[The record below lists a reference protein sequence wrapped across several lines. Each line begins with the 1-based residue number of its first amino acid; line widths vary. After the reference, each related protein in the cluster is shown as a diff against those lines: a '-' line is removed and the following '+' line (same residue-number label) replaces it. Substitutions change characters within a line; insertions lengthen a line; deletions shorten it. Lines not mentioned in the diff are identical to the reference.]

1 MHILALEDKYAD
13 PNIDKVTLRAFGSKG
28 FGFVKHL
35 LEDSDCEIDFNKMT
49 LLKLISGVAMEMQRL
64 CTDSTAVAGE
74 KVLPTVWLWY
84 FKDQTNAWAEYGNQ
98 DIEKAYIAYLT
109 SQGEA
114 SLQFSTSE
122 FKYEIDFL
130 KMVQTNKNLGTERKV
145 RRRPAP
151 SPIPSESSGE
161 AAHDYRHVPKHWNP
175 MKDEHYCLVLLSPTA
190 QEYKDI
196 ATLMK
201 DTGMRIRKVT
211 RVQNPFRW
219 EMYQNKKCH
228 FLKTDF
234 KDDPSKLNE
243 RYLFHGTSIANI
255 QSICEKNFNWRLHG
269 TAHGTAFGKGVY
281 FATDPN
287 LSMKYAKG
295 ENCMFVAQ
303 VLIGLYIEGDSSMTL
318 PPSGYHSTSGPDM
331 IIKYYDDEFYPAYGN
346 LAYVSD
352 IREKLRYD
360 FEGIF
365 EGRHPVNHVDILHE
379 SMPTLRRQRT
389 CRNMRSLQCSQLRQ
403 ALGRAMR
410 NSRPGAVLLVEMLS
424 AGLSRPQ
431 AALPLNIWTDAQDIW
446 TKYALHEELVHENM
460 FMYRLLDIRFTTPE
474 IFGKNQAVE
483 RFPNL
488 TSGWFGAPEVKL
500 FQKLTYAANEA
511 TGIFQSGESATKF
524 VEREAGGAESPTPN
538 AAAGERMQVVR
549 QGKRKT
555 GKSVLSIGSVLKL

>member
-28 FGFVKHL
+28 FGFIKHL
-35 LEDSDCEIDFNKMT
+35 LEDSDCEVDFNKMT

-64 CTDSTAVAGE
+64 CTDSTAMAGE
-74 KVLPTVWLWY
+74 K
-84 FKDQTNAWAEYGNQ
+84 

-161 AAHDYRHVPKHWNP
+161 AANDYRHVPKHWNP
-175 MKDEHYCLVLLSPTA
+175 MKDEHYCLVPLSPTA
-190 QEYKDI
+190 LEYKDI

-201 DTGMRIRKVT
+201 DSGMQIRKVT

-269 TAHGTAFGKGVY
+269 TANGTAFGKGVY
-281 FATDPN
+281 FATDPY

-295 ENCMFVAQ
+295 ENCMFVVK
-303 VLIGLYIEGDSSMTL
+303 VLIGLYTEGDSSMTL
-318 PPSGYHSTSGPDM
+318 PPTGYHSTSGPNM
-331 IIKYYDDEFYPAYGN
+331 IIKYYDDEFYPAYIIE
-346 LAYVSD
+346 Y
-352 IREKLRYD
+352 
-360 FEGIF
+360 
-365 EGRHPVNHVDILHE
+365 
-379 SMPTLRRQRT
+379 
-389 CRNMRSLQCSQLRQ
+389 
-403 ALGRAMR
+403 
-410 NSRPGAVLLVEMLS
+410 
-424 AGLSRPQ
+424 
-431 AALPLNIWTDAQDIW
+431 
-446 TKYALHEELVHENM
+446 
-460 FMYRLLDIRFTTPE
+460 
-474 IFGKNQAVE
+474 
-483 RFPNL
+483 
-488 TSGWFGAPEVKL
+488 
-500 FQKLTYAANEA
+500 
-511 TGIFQSGESATKF
+511 
-524 VEREAGGAESPTPN
+524 
-538 AAAGERMQVVR
+538 
-549 QGKRKT
+549 
-555 GKSVLSIGSVLKL
+555 